1 MKIDVTKFSNDGTQ
15 EQKTLMCLTQRI
27 KERVRMQQLL
37 LAYERINYKPYIKA
51 SQLTLNANYPFDIL
65 CYRDYNII
73 NKFLDKFQ
81 NHKV

>member
-1 MKIDVTKFSNDGTQ
+1 MQ
-15 EQKTLMCLTQRI
+15 E
-27 KERVRMQQLL
+27 LL